1 MQSYYR
7 QQSEKLVNIDN
18 QKAIL
23 EVLHAQYGADKNIE
37 ATSHI
42 IDDLDGDDFDYIEL
56 ITAIEE
62 KLSIKIDENIV
73 GDVNT
78 VQDLYD
84 LVEKVNGNN

>member
-1 MQSYYR
+1 M
-7 QQSEKLVNIDN
+7 NIEN
-18 QKAIL
+18 QNGIL
-23 EVLHAQYGADKNIE
+23 EVLHAQYGADKKIE

-42 IDDLDGDDFDYIEL
+42 IDDLEGDDFDYIEL

-62 KLSIKIDENIV
+62 KLSIKIDESIV
-73 GDVNT
+73 GEINT